1 MSKNIAFMK
10 KEIHRRAM
18 EESKSILSNAE
29 QEAKKITSSAKSRG
43 DKIQMEIIK
52 PEVATMRR
60 RIIGSAELEGRRMSI
75 KTKEE
80 VLSEL
85 FNSAKENLAGIASRK
100 DKKINYDEIL
110 FGLIKEAA
118 SEIGEKKLLIT
129 ANKNDLSYISSNL
142 GRIKQKLKRELGF
155 EVDLKVMNEPQNCIG
170 GVIVYNS
177 NKSKTFFNTL
187 EGRLLKSSSALRGKI
202 SKMLFE
208 QE

>member
-1 MSKNIAFMK
+1 
-10 KEIHRRAM
+10 M
-18 EESKSILSNAE
+18 EESKNTLSNAE
-29 QEAKKITSSAKSRG
+29 QEAKKIISSAKSRG
-43 DKIQMEIIK
+43 DKIQTEIIK

-60 RIIGSAELEGRRMSI
+60 RIIGSAELEGRRMEI

-80 VLSEL
+80 VLSEI
-85 FNSAKENLAGIASRK
+85 FGTAKENLSRIASRK

-110 FGLIKEAA
+110 FKLIKEAA

-129 ANKNDLSYISSNL
+129 ANKNDLSFISSNL
-142 GRIKQKLKRELGF
+142 NTIKQKLKKELGF
-155 EVDLKVMNEPQNCIG
+155 EVDLTVMNESQNCIG
-170 GVIVYNS
+170 GIIVYNS

-187 EGRLLKSSSALRGKI
+187 EGRLLKSSSTLRGNI